1 MMLVH
6 QFEVAIVTE
15 FDEKEKLRITAVNGE
30 DAEDEA
36 RKLVELG
43 NIGLKGRRCI
53 SVNVYDI

>member
-36 RKLVELG
+36 KKLVALG
-43 NIGLKGRRCI
+43 NIGLKGRQCI
-53 SVNVYDI
+53 SVNVYDK